1 MTTTDIEAA
10 VSNCAQ
16 QLSNMLDR
24 DENAGSEE
32 ITETIVKFTGDG
44 NAAEV
49 EVLQSQSVVVSRM
62 IRKCLQ
68 AGDAVFEKVSRAI
81 YLGARG
87 VVLGGSGGTGRR
99 LAEMALRQVGGAV
112 LTERMVKAA
121 EVLVEAANVSV
132 NVHEAWYVD
141 LVNLIDCEI

>member
-1 MTTTDIEAA
+1 MTTTDLETAI
-10 VSNCAQ
+10 SNCAQ

-24 DENAGSEE
+24 DENAGTEE
-32 ITETIVKFTGDG
+32 ITEAIVQFTGDG
-44 NAAEV
+44 DA
-49 EVLQSQSVVVSRM
+49 EVLQSRRVVVSRM

-68 AGDAVFEKVSRAI
+68 AGDAVFEKVSRAV

-87 VVLGGSGGTGRR
+87 VILGGSGVTGRR
-99 LAEMALRQVGGAV
+99 LAEMGLRQVGGAV

-121 EVLVEAANVSV
+121 EVLVQVASISV